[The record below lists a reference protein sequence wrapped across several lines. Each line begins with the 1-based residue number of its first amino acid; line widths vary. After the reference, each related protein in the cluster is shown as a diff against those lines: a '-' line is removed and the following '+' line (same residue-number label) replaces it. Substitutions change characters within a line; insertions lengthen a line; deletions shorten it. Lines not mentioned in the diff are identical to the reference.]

1 MAVYVDDEL
10 IDWRGKQ
17 WCHMVADTLPELHE
31 FALQLGLKPSWFQ
44 NKSKYPHYDVTVGM
58 RNKAIRLGAIMGD
71 RTKIVSCA
79 KHLQAQLY
87 SNTQLQFKS
96 D

>member
-1 MAVYVDDEL
+1 MAIYVDDEL

-44 NKSKYPHYDVTVGM
+44 SKSKYPHYDVTVGM
-58 RNKAIRLGAIMGD
+58 RNKAIKLGAIMGD

-79 KHLQAQLY
+79 KNLQGQLY
-87 SNTQLQFKS
+87 SNT
-96 D
+96 